1 MKLKYHADSNH
12 STVHTVCWNGF
23 AIPTHERFGAEK
35 LAQELNSLDGQLFIQ
50 TDVAKGALKQVEELK
65 ALNEAS
71 EKRIQALQSLAV
83 TDNQHIQRLLDAIE
97 ASQSVLRAYIEPG
110 QPVTAETSQHVLST
124 LLGVLDDRKLV
135 TLCRGL
141 RSSEPIGGPINTT
154 PHGKPVSVATNVTG
168 FGQKLVI
175 KCAENL
181 NDWENADAQIT
192 FDHKHWTNVSIEGE
206 FFVALSDGKTSW
218 LRKHIQEDRVV
229 YSTNAHSVIKLI
241 TANVSETRLV
251 KELDLMRVPSL
262 SKPKTRRALVQAI
275 EILEDSGTQS
285 DAKAAKR
292 LRKLLR

>member
-12 STVHTVCWNGF
+12 STVHNVCWNGF

-50 TDVAKGALKQVEELK
+50 TDIAQGALKQVEELK

-97 ASQSVLRAYIEPG
+97 ASQSVLAAYCLPG
-110 QPVTAETSQHVLST
+110 LPVTRKSMQSVLSD
-124 LLGVLDDRKLV
+124 LLGILDDGNLV
-135 TLCRGL
+135 MLCREL
-141 RSSEPIGGPINTT
+141 RTKEPDELPRGPINTT
-154 PHGKPVSVATNVTG
+154 PHGKPIPVTT
-168 FGQKLVI
+168 
-175 KCAENL
+175 NL
-181 NDWENADAQIT
+181 NLWENADAQIT
-192 FDHKHWTNVSIEGE
+192 FDGKHWTNVSVEGE

-218 LRKHIQEDRVV
+218 LRARFPKERVV
-229 YSTNAHSVIKLI
+229 YSSNADSILKVIS
-241 TANVSETRLV
+241 ANISETKLAGG
-251 KELDLMRVPSL
+251 LNLMRVPSL

-275 EILEDSGTQS
+275 EILNDSDTPA

-292 LRKLLR
+292 LKKLLR